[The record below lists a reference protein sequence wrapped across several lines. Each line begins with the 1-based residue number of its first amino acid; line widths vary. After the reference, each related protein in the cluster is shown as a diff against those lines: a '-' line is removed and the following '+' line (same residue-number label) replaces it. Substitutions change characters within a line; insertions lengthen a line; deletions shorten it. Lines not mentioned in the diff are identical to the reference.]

1 MRALGPPV
9 RALTLALEHLG
20 YESFAASV
28 GQEAWD
34 ATAWGSPLPPAS
46 DVPVPSGYMPK
57 PLSVLARA
65 AAPVCYQLRRDR
77 LPRLPL
83 RFAGMVPPT
92 APAGVVVRDAPA
104 LTAREKQRTRPRD
117 ARRVDAH

>member
-1 MRALGPPV
+1 MRT
-9 RALTLALEHLG
+9 LTLELEQLG

-57 PLSVLARA
+57 PSRMHPSVLTPLAHPQPVEEPQGPA
-65 AAPVCYQLRRDR
+65 AVG
-77 LPRLPL
+77 
-83 RFAGMVPPT
+83 AG
-92 APAGVVVRDAPA
+92 A
-104 LTAREKQRTRPRD
+104 
-117 ARRVDAH
+117 

>member
-1 MRALGPPV
+1 MRALGPPA

-46 DVPVPSGYMPK
+46 DIPVLSG
-57 PLSVLARA
+57 
-65 AAPVCYQLRRDR
+65 
-77 LPRLPL
+77 
-83 RFAGMVPPT
+83 
-92 APAGVVVRDAPA
+92 
-104 LTAREKQRTRPRD
+104 
-117 ARRVDAH
+117 